1 MDPFFDWEVR
11 ETRGFVMRGGYCKK
25 LQCRRNPD
33 APKECRGR
41 NSFSRRAGG
50 HRDVTR
56 CSMCKP
62 GRHHGPGGAKSLK
75 KVGRGHGSRSLWKL
89 VYQEARSSESLPA
102 GEQRPQQFKRDPT
115 AAITLSSGK
124 PRESA
129 RPEICLSDFW
139 NVPPP
144 PQPLIEKVPS
154 PPQLPIEFRR
164 ICSFKCRCTRGSRR
178 APIRGSTLF
187 GEPESDRDASLHVRR
202 KQEEQY
208 EEQTA
213 WLLIEESGNKEEL
226 VM

>member
-1 MDPFFDWEVR
+1 MDPFFDWEIR

-129 RPEICLSDFW
+129 RPEICLSDFCKA
-139 NVPPP
+139 PPP
-144 PQPLIEKVPS
+144 PQPLIEKLPP
-154 PPQLPIEFRR
+154 PPQPLTDFRR
-164 ICSFKCRCTRGSRR
+164 ICSFKYKCTRGSCR
-178 APIRGSTLF
+178 APRRGSMPSR
-187 GEPESDRDASLHVRR
+187 E
-202 KQEEQY
+202 EEQC
-208 EEQTA
+208 EEQTG
-213 WLLIEESGNKEEL
+213 WLLIE
-226 VM
+226 